1 MRSGKKNTLSIEIS
15 FTNSMDMAIARKDHG
30 NY

>member
-1 MRSGKKNTLSIEIS
+1 MRSGKKTLSIEIS
-15 FTNSMDMAIARKDHG
+15 ITNSMDMAMARKDHG

>member
-1 MRSGKKNTLSIEIS
+1 MRSGKKTLSIEIS
-15 FTNSMDMAIARKDHG
+15 ITNSTDMAMARKDHG